1 MHGTRVETCLRHCHC
16 GGLSRSGS
24 SMYLVNL
31 LNTLI
36 ISCELVYARDVK
48 LGIDVENKLGIY
60 VAMASLKKKT
70 IFRLKII

>member
-1 MHGTRVETCLRHCHC
+1 
-16 GGLSRSGS
+16 
-24 SMYLVNL
+24 MYLVNL

-48 LGIDVENKLGIY
+48 LGRDVENKLGIY
-60 VAMASLKKKT
+60 VAMASLKKNT